1 MRHALARLLL
11 FALVLALLA
20 MIVVGSWLAYAT
32 MKRSQRER
40 MTIEALAPPTG
51 RWVDV
56 GDARLFLQEWGPPN
70 GPVLLLSHGTGAWSG
85 TWFELPQALAATGWR
100 VVAVDLPPFGFSASN
115 GRPGELDYT
124 RPAQAVRLLNLIS
137 TLGGSGEVT
146 LVGHSF
152 GAGPA
157 LEAAMRSPTGLRR
170 LVLVA
175 PALRLGPEGQP
186 PTCTPV
192 PGWVS
197 MLLGR
202 RDVRSVL
209 IAGTA
214 SYPAFTD
221 ELLARFVHRK
231 EAITPERVAA
241 YQAPMKRF
249 SYSADIGDW
258 AYTFAGAGCEPSISL
273 DPLKV
278 TAWAQKGPPVVLVWG
293 TADTITPI
301 VQARSLLRWIPEA
314 KLMELPDVGHIP
326 HIEDPAKLAAT
337 LLAAVGPA
345 EPPPRPAGA
354 SAKGTPRKD
363 RRP

>member
-11 FALVLALLA
+11 LLIALALLA
-20 MIVVGSWLAYAT
+20 AIVVAAWLGYAT

-56 GDARLFLQEWGPPN
+56 GDARLFVQEWGPPN
-70 GPVLLLSHGTGAWSG
+70 GPVVLLSHGTGAWSG
-85 TWFELPQALAATGWR
+85 TWFELPQALAAAGWR
-100 VVAVDLPPFGFSASN
+100 VVAVDLPPFGFSISN
-115 GRPGELDYT
+115 GRPGELDYS
-124 RPAQAVRLLNLIS
+124 RPAQAFRLVNLMS
-137 TLGGSGEVT
+137 TLGGPSEVT

-157 LEAAMRSPTGLRR
+157 LEAAMRSPLRLRR

-175 PALRLGPEGQP
+175 PALRLGAAGEAPACQ
-186 PTCTPV
+186 PV
-192 PGWVS
+192 PDWVS
-197 MLLGR
+197 LLLGR

-221 ELLARFVHRK
+221 ELLGRFVHRK
-231 EAITPERVAA
+231 EAVTRERVAA
-241 YQAPMKRF
+241 YQAPMRRF

-258 AYTFAGAGCEPSISL
+258 AYAFAAAGCEPSASL
-273 DPLKV
+273 DPAKI
-278 TAWAQKGPPVVLVWG
+278 TAWAQKGPPVDLIWG
-293 TADTITPI
+293 TADSITPL
-301 VQARSLLRWIPEA
+301 VQARSLLRWMPEA
-314 KLMELPDVGHIP
+314 RLMELPDVGHIP
-326 HIEDPAKLAAT
+326 HIEDPGKLAAT
-337 LLAAVGPA
+337 LLAAIGPA
-345 EPPPRPAGA
+345 DPPPRASG
-354 SAKGTPRKD
+354 SAKGTSRKE

>member
-1 MRHALARLLL
+1 MRVLLRLLVAL
-11 FALVLALLA
+11 LALLVLAALVA
-20 MIVVGSWLAYAT
+20 ATWLGYAT

-40 MTIEALAPPTG
+40 TTIESLAPPTG

-56 GDARLFLQEWGPPN
+56 GDARLFVQEWGPPG

-85 TWFELPQALAATGWR
+85 TWFELPQALAAAGWR

-115 GRPGELDYT
+115 GRAGELDYT
-124 RPAQAVRLLNLIS
+124 RPAQAFRLLNLMS
-137 TLGGSGEVT
+137 TLGGPSEVT

-157 LEAAMRSPTGLRR
+157 LEAAMRSSLPLHR

-175 PALRLGPEGQP
+175 PALRLSPAGEAPA
-186 PTCTPV
+186 CTPI
-192 PGWVS
+192 PAWVS
-197 MLLGR
+197 LLLGR

-221 ELLARFVHRK
+221 ELLGRFVHRQ

-241 YQAPMKRF
+241 YQAPMRRF

-258 AYTFAGAGCEPSISL
+258 AYTFAGAGCEPSASL
-273 DPLKV
+273 DPAKI
-278 TAWAQKGPPVVLVWG
+278 TAWAQKGPPVVLIWG

-301 VQARSLLRWIPEA
+301 VQARSLLRWMPEA

-326 HIEDPAKLAAT
+326 HIEDPTKLAAA

-345 EPPPRPAGA
+345 EAASRPAAKG

>member
-1 MRHALARLLL
+1 MRVLLRLLV
-11 FALVLALLA
+11 ALLALL
-20 MIVVGSWLAYAT
+20 VVAAVVVAAWLGYAT

-40 MTIEALAPPTG
+40 MTIESLAPTTG

-56 GDARLFLQEWGPPN
+56 GDARLFVQEWGPPN
-70 GPVLLLSHGTGAWSG
+70 GPVLMLSHGTGAWSG
-85 TWFELPQALAATGWR
+85 TWFELPQALAAAGWR

-115 GRPGELDYT
+115 GRAGELDYT
-124 RPAQAVRLLNLIS
+124 RPAQAFRLLNLIS
-137 TLGGSGEVT
+137 TLGGPGEVT

-157 LEAAMRSPTGLRR
+157 LEAAMRSPSPLRR

-175 PALRLGPEGQP
+175 PALRLGPAGEP
-186 PTCTPV
+186 PACTPT

-197 MLLGR
+197 LLLGR

-214 SYPAFTD
+214 SYPAFTAD
-221 ELLARFVHRK
+221 LLGRFVHRR

-241 YQAPMKRF
+241 YQAPMRRF

-258 AYTFAGAGCEPSISL
+258 AYAFAGAACEPSASL
-273 DPLKV
+273 DPAKI
-278 TAWAQKGPPVVLVWG
+278 TSWAQKGPPVALIWG
-293 TADTITPI
+293 TADSITPI
-301 VQARSLLRWIPEA
+301 AQARSLLRWMPEA

-326 HIEDPAKLAAT
+326 HIEDPAKLAAA

-345 EPPPRPAGA
+345 EPPSRAA
-354 SAKGTPRKD
+354 SASTKGTPRKN